1 MKRSIIYLILI
12 FITHLQ
18 IFGSD
23 IKDHNLFPN
32 GGAENTFMNQI
43 IIEGG
48 GDNPDNGYKTHI
60 EANEMDVPTYWH
72 LTDGAEL
79 CKDIKY
85 SGENSIKL
93 IRGEEE
99 VSAAVISDYW
109 KVRDASMPFGL
120 PLVSQ
125 KEITISFYYRTE
137 GISEANTLKAI
148 IKLGVIKDLP
158 SKVDTLELEP
168 SVKWKLVKRKIT
180 LNEIKWGCEV
190 IFTLSGGVDG
200 NAWIDNA
207 YLGQDLDGV
216 NLVKN
221 HSFEEGT
228 ISESLPQGWR
238 MPIEDQWVSWVG
250 AQYRKPIIVEGE
262 SITGNKS
269 LRSSVVYADG
279 SGLSQIIPIHQ
290 KEVKPVAIDLWSKL
304 DNSIGKKPPAGYDG
318 PDNYAN
324 MTIYIY
330 HYDGTM
336 QEVSPT
342 FCLGESDHDWD
353 YRRFGFESLKPIKE
367 ILLQI
372 TVLGTEPTTSLWVDE
387 VRAYE
392 IGSSPEEL
400 EMRGIDYPR
409 FSISSAWGKPKEE
422 KIAEKFEIYNDEENL
437 YLVIPQRDLDEEIS
451 IYLNARTESEFI
463 NHYRY
468 LFDVIRIDKDGKVY
482 KGITVEKQGYTADG
496 EYSDGGEYGISIE
509 KKKDIY
515 TLTIPFSSLRQ
526 DPMVSFGQ
534 FGFNLLRKRGEE
546 RDYWHGKSAN
556 NKEMGRIILAKVPG
570 VRIKSIQFGKRYYY
584 EEDQAQDF
592 VSHPQLYSGENEAII
607 ELINEGPGG
616 EITIA
621 GGIKGGPVTKK
632 IIQIG
637 SAEVSKIVFPYQAGL
652 EKSTQFE
659 ISLLGADMEEI
670 KESYPIQV
678 PKAIEIVPDQEY
690 YFAEEG
696 IANVEIH
703 NRYRPIQKKG
713 KIEVEVKDLRE
724 GKIVDTFTKK
734 LKDKADLLTIDISN
748 YRINPLPVQD
758 YSVTVKYYDDKGK
771 ELGKATKKFG
781 KINHTVRRKLPPIEK
796 LAIDNKGRIIING
809 NFRFFPIV
817 PSVNIMDWDAA
828 INLGANVYRSWY
840 GKKNIAFT
848 DTKRAW
854 DKNVYTLTIGPYLPE
869 ILDQF
874 EKEADSL
881 MSQPG
886 FLSCYAKQFY
896 YWNLPPESIQLR
908 KRVEEIV
915 GSLSSPRLLIWGHHD
930 SSLLY
935 DLDMPEWQIP
945 NPLIGYCYV
954 KIMGRP
960 GSTWRNSPFLT
971 KTEMVLNPQRFKLS
985 EVNYYVAFHGDEVV
999 PEHFKDILSLRADDW
1014 HGVRNETYQAIIDGA
1029 NGIYHWVCT
1038 QKKDLQRLRGWFQEL
1053 NYMWP
1058 VYVAD
1063 EAKNEIEILPGGS
1076 AIELELKIWE
1086 GKYYLLAANRDE
1098 TLKTVNIRIDGFK
1111 GMKVKKLFE
1120 LNNELTVKDDV
1131 IRDEWKK
1138 YDVHVYEIEIDN

>member
-1 MKRSIIYLILI
+1 MRTSTIYFILI
-12 FITHLQ
+12 FFTQSQ
-18 IFGSD
+18 IFGSI

-60 EANEMDVPTYWH
+60 EADKMDVPSHWR

-79 CKDIKY
+79 CKDFKY
-85 SGENSIKL
+85 SGQNAVKL
-93 IRGEEE
+93 IRGKEK
-99 VSAAVISDYW
+99 VSATVISDYW

-120 PLVSQ
+120 PLVPQ

-137 GISEANTLKAI
+137 NVSETNILKAI

-158 SKVDTLELEP
+158 SQVDTLELEP
-168 SVKWKLVKRKIT
+168 SNKWKLVKRKIK
-180 LNEIKWGCEV
+180 LNELKWGCEV
-190 IFTLSGGVDG
+190 IFTLSGGING
-200 NAWIDNA
+200 IAWIDEA
-207 YLGQDLDGV
+207 FLGQELDGV
-216 NLVKN
+216 NLVQN
-221 HSFEEGT
+221 HSFEEDT
-228 ISESLPQGWR
+228 PSEILPQGWR

-250 AQYRKPIIVEGE
+250 AQYRKPIIDKGE

-269 LRSSVVYADG
+269 LRSSVTYADG
-279 SGLSQIIPIHQ
+279 SGVSQIISLHQ

-304 DNSIGKKPPAGYDG
+304 DNSIGKKPPLGYDG

-342 FCLGESDHDWD
+342 FCLGESDHDWG
-353 YRRFGFESLKPIKE
+353 YRRFGFESEKPIKE

-387 VRAYE
+387 IRAYE

-400 EMRGIDYPR
+400 ENRGIDYPR
-409 FSISSAWGKPKEE
+409 FSTSSSWGNTIERTTDIRLKVK
-422 KIAEKFEIYNDEENL
+422 NDAENL
-437 YLVIPQRDLDEEIS
+437 YLMIPKTYPDEEIS
-451 IYLNARTESEFI
+451 IYLNTRTESKFV
-463 NHYRY
+463 NHFRY
-468 LFDVIRIDKDGKVY
+468 LFDVIKIGRDRKVY
-482 KGITVEKQGYTADG
+482 KGITIEKQGYTVDG
-496 EYSDGGEYGISIE
+496 EFREGSEYGISIE
-509 KKKDIY
+509 NEEDTY
-515 TLTIPFSSLRQ
+515 ALTIPFSSLRQ
-526 DPMVSFGQ
+526 DPMPSLDQ
-534 FGFNLLRKRGEE
+534 FGFNLLRKWGEE
-546 RDYWHGKSAN
+546 QDYWHGKSAN
-556 NKEMGRIILAKVPG
+556 NKEMGRIVLAKVPA

-584 EEDQAQDF
+584 EEDQSQDF
-592 VSHPQLYSGENEAII
+592 VSHPQLFSGENEAII
-607 ELINEGPGG
+607 ELINEGAGG
-616 EITIA
+616 EITIT
-621 GGIKGGPVTKK
+621 GGIKGGPVSRKA
-632 IIQIG
+632 IQIG
-637 SAEVSKIVFPYQAGL
+637 SAEVSKIVLPYQAGL
-652 EKSTQFE
+652 EKSTHFE
-659 ISLLGADMEEI
+659 ISLSGGGIKEI
-670 KESYPIQV
+670 KESYPILV
-678 PKAIEIVPDQEY
+678 PQAIEIVPDQEY

-696 IANVEIH
+696 TAIVEIY

-713 KIEVEVKDLRE
+713 KVEVEVIDLRE
-724 GKIVDTFTKK
+724 EKIVDTFTKR
-734 LKDKADLLTIDISN
+734 LKDKAGEVTINISN
-748 YRINPLPVQD
+748 YRVNSLPVQD
-758 YSVTVKYYDDKGK
+758 YSVTVKYYDDKGE
-771 ELGKATKKFG
+771 ELGRATKKFG

-796 LAIDNKGRIIING
+796 LTIDDKGRIIING
-809 NFRFFPIV
+809 DFRFFPIV

-840 GKKNIAFT
+840 DKKNIAFE

-854 DKNVYTLTIGPYLPE
+854 DKNVYTLTIGPYLPD

-881 MSQPG
+881 MSHPG

-896 YWNLPPESIQLR
+896 YWNLPPKIVKMR
-908 KRVEEIV
+908 KRVERIV
-915 GSLSSPRLLIWGHHD
+915 GNLSSPRLLIWGHHD
-930 SSLLY
+930 SSFLY

-960 GSTWRNSPFLT
+960 GSAWRNSPFLT

-985 EVNYYVAFHGDEVV
+985 EVNYYAAFHSDEVV

-1014 HGVRNETYQAIIDGA
+1014 QGVRNESYQAIIDGA

-1038 QKKDLQRLRGWFQEL
+1038 QKKDLQRLRGWYQEL

-1058 VYVAD
+1058 IFVAD
-1063 EAKNEIEILPGGS
+1063 DAKNEVEILQGGS
-1076 AIELELKIWE
+1076 AIELRLKKWE

-1098 TLKTVNIRIDGFK
+1098 TLKTVNIRIDGFN
-1111 GMKVKKLFE
+1111 GMRVKKLFE

-1138 YDVHVYEIEIDN
+1138 YDVHIYEIDIDN